1 MKYVHPAELFFG
13 SLVFPGYGY
22 LRLGMWT
29 SFIATWVVLFFAAV
43 LWLPLA
49 LIVLL
54 LGAISSM
61 SYAGKAKA
69 EADAAK
75 MDELLY
81 EIRKAN
87 RIRESND
94 S

>member
-13 SLVFPGYGY
+13 SIIFPGYGY

-43 LWLPLA
+43 IWLPLA

-54 LGAISSM
+54 LGAVSST

-81 EIRKAN
+81 ELRKSN

>member
-1 MKYVHPAELFFG
+1 MQYVHPLELFFG
-13 SLVFPGYGY
+13 SLIFPGYGY

-54 LGAISSM
+54 LGAISSV
-61 SYAGKAKA
+61 SYAGKAKI
-69 EADAAK
+69 EYERAK
-75 MDELLY
+75 SEELLY
-81 EIRKAN
+81 ELRKAN
-87 RIRESND
+87 RIRESD
-94 S
+94 SN